1 METASHIRVNNIQQK
16 KRTSVKIPDA
26 AGPGFSAVK
35 NLKGFLFEQRKIIE
49 FDEGVFIF
57 MLSLAIVL
65 DQLIP
70 MLWVFA
76 ASQLSMAFYRV
87 GNAGTN

>member
-26 AGPGFSAVK
+26 AGPGFGAVK
-35 NLKGFLFEQRKIIE
+35 YLKGFLFEQRKIIE

-57 MLSLAIVL
+57 MLSLALVL
-65 DQLIP
+65 DQLI
-70 MLWVFA
+70 LWPFTGLA
-76 ASQLSMAFYRV
+76 TREPIRPGPEDHYK
-87 GNAGTN
+87 